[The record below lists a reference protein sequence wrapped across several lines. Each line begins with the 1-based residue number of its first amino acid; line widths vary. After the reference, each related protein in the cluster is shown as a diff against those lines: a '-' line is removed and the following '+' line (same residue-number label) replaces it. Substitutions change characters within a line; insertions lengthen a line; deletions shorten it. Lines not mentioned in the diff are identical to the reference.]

1 MRIAVIG
8 TGTMGSRIVSLLKKS
23 GHEVFGFDPSE
34 TAQEL
39 ARVSGAELLASPGEA
54 LEKAEIV
61 FLSLPKP
68 EHVRSTVGGEQGV
81 LKALSP
87 KASTNEPVII
97 DTSTVDPDT
106 SREMAV
112 LANARGAAY
121 LDAPI
126 LGRPEGIG
134 SWVMPVGGDP
144 AVFQKVKSLLEIVA
158 KRAVHIGPVGSGNKF
173 KLINQLMFASVNMVY
188 CEVFSLAEK
197 SGIGADT
204 FLEVLADSGA
214 STVSGLFRE
223 LGRRVTENDFQPDFS
238 VDLLAKDLKLAS
250 DFISSFDGATSIT
263 GLTLPLARMAQAA
276 GLGEQDNA
284 AVYRLF
290 IKHFQGA

>member
-1 MRIAVIG
+1 MKIAVIG

-23 GHEVFGFDPSE
+23 GHGLFGFDPSE
-34 TAQEL
+34 RARKL
-39 ARVSGAELLASPGEA
+39 AREAGAELLASPAEA
-54 LEKAEIV
+54 LEKAEVV
-61 FLSLPKP
+61 FLSLPRP
-68 EHVRSTVGGEQGV
+68 EHVRSTIEGENGV
-81 LKALSP
+81 LKALSSN
-87 KASTNEPVII
+87 ASTKESVII

-106 SREMAV
+106 SRQMAE
-112 LANARGAAY
+112 LAHARGAAY

-134 SWVMPVGGDP
+134 SWVMPVGGDE
-144 AVFQKVKSLLEIVA
+144 AVFQRVKPLLEVVA
-158 KRAVHIGPVGSGNKF
+158 KRAVHIGPSGSGNKL

-204 FLEVLADSGA
+204 FLDVLADSGA

-250 DFISSFDGATSIT
+250 EFISSFDGVTSIT

-276 GLGEQDNA
+276 GLGAQDNA